1 MTSEQPETRGGDV
14 MDAPEE
20 SIGSEPK
27 TAPPT
32 DAGAV
37 QADTTSVQGEEWME
51 EYEAEKNTKKPRGKI
66 PHLLGISIAVAIVI
80 MLVIWTLLS
89 PQVLP
94 TSGETYLRSPTYANL
109 GNYSG
114 DLDIRWLLNSVH
126 VADTTWGVS
135 IAGSPQ
141 VSSGDVVTFDVLITK
156 VNEEMKNPWFV
167 GTSIKVK
174 DAAMFTEDGTQVG
187 TMVGRS
193 SERFGTIAE
202 IEATFDSPG
211 NYTCYVYTEITI
223 YGKMLVGYVPVKV
236 LRMTAYLDADMIVT

>member
-1 MTSEQPETRGGDV
+1 
-14 MDAPEE
+14 
-20 SIGSEPK
+20 
-27 TAPPT
+27 
-32 DAGAV
+32 
-37 QADTTSVQGEEWME
+37 ME
-51 EYEAEKNTKKPRGKI
+51 EYEAEKKPRRKI
-66 PHLLGISIAVAIVI
+66 PHLLGISIAVAIVL

-94 TSGETYLRSPTYANL
+94 VSGETYLRSSTYASL

-114 DLDIRWLLNSVH
+114 DLDIKWLLNAVH

-135 IAGSPQ
+135 IAGDPQ
-141 VSSGDVVTFDVLITK
+141 AASGAVVTFNVLITK
-156 VNEEMKNPWFV
+156 VSEEMKNPWFV
-167 GTSIKVK
+167 GTSIKLK
-174 DAAMFTEDGTQVG
+174 DAALFTEDGTEVG
-187 TMVGRS
+187 TMVSRS